1 MIGYSEFRTDL
12 PGGMTA
18 NRYTTRAYIVN
29 LDGTGRREI
38 APELIRDQYTW
49 TQFAGWSPDGKMA
62 IIGCGWDDP
71 KNAEWEEENEGF
83 RMTEGY
89 LYDMYLLEMDT
100 GKLINV
106 TGVDR
111 VSIYNAGLWFWPKN
125 PGKLGFNPLINGIA
139 KPFVMDIDGRNKKD
153 LSSGTEGFTY
163 GYSASPDGKSI
174 SYHKN
179 YQVYI
184 ADADGTSERHIDTG
198 NPFNFAPQWSP
209 DGRMLLFVSGEHYNC
224 HPYVV
229 QSDGTRLRKLADRQG
244 YTGVMT
250 TIDVYNF
257 HGGSSDVPVWSK
269 DGKWVYYTAKVGE
282 STELM
287 RVDLDGNIEQL
298 TYSKAGVF
306 NYHPTPSPDGKLWI
320 IGSTRDGLR
329 QLYVMKPDGGDIY
342 PITSIQKGYGA
353 MHPNWN
359 PGMLGSNQR

>member
-12 PGGMTA
+12 AGGMTA

-29 LDGTGRREI
+29 LDGTGRRKI
-38 APELIRDQYTW
+38 ASELIKDKYTW

-62 IIGCGWDDP
+62 IIGCGWEDP
-71 KNAEWEEENEGF
+71 KNAEWEEENQGF

-89 LYDMYLLEMDT
+89 LYDMHLLEMAT
-100 GKLINV
+100 GKFTNV

-111 VSIYNAGLWFWPKN
+111 VSIYNAGLWFWPNN
-125 PGKLGFNPLINGIA
+125 PDKLGFNPLINGMA
-139 KPFVMDIDGRNKKD
+139 KPFIMDIDGRNKKD
-153 LSSGTEGFTY
+153 LSSGAEGFTY
-163 GYSASPDGKSI
+163 GYSASPDGKRI

-184 ADADGTSERHIDTG
+184 ADADGTNEKHIDTG

-209 DGRMLLFVSGEHYNC
+209 DGSMLLFVSGEHYNC
-224 HPYVV
+224 HPYMV
-229 QSDGTRLRKLADRQG
+229 QGDGMGLRKLADRQG
-244 YTGVMT
+244 YSGVMT

-282 STELM
+282 SVELM
-287 RVDLDGNIEQL
+287 RVNLDGNIEQL
-298 TYSKAGVF
+298 THSKAGVF

-329 QLYVMKPDGGDIY
+329 QLYIMKADGSDIY
-342 PITSIQKGYGA
+342 PITSVSKGYGA
-353 MHPNWN
+353 MHPHWN
-359 PGMLGSNQR
+359 PKANM